1 MEIGK
6 HPMTAIDRYKII
18 IVGAGPAGLATAL
31 YLTQHNP
38 QLAAETLIIEAKTHP
53 RPKLCGGGVTVH
65 GEEQLD
71 QLGLEIDAPAFVVD
85 RIVFRLGK
93 QEFDVAQPN
102 AMRVFERAAFDAAL
116 ADGAEAKGLCIHSNE
131 RVLDLKSVENGVE
144 LTTNHARYHARVV
157 VAADGAN
164 STVRRKLGIRSTV
177 GVARLLRILT
187 PRVPADD
194 CFFNTNTA
202 VFDFSCVQHGVQGYM
217 WDFPCYYGG
226 EACMNR
232 GIFDSRINPPPAAER
247 EHGLFKQVFA
257 DALRDRDLDLA
268 DIPLEGHPVRWFN
281 PKAEFSRPHILLT
294 GDAAGVDPLFA
305 EGISYGMEYG
315 SIAAEMITEAFATG
329 NYTFADYRQRILDH
343 RMARLLKRRT
353 FIAKHLYQYRYP
365 PFWSV
370 VWRLADVAPLPMQRA
385 FAASVALLKP

>member
-1 MEIGK
+1 MK
-6 HPMTAIDRYKII
+6 PIDRHKII

-31 YLTQHNP
+31 YLAQQSP
-38 QLAAETLIIEAKTHP
+38 QLAAETLLIEAKTHP
-53 RPKLCGGGVTVH
+53 RPKLCGGGVTFH
-65 GEEQLD
+65 GEEQLE
-71 QLGLEIDAPAFVVD
+71 QLGLQIDAPAFVVD

-93 QEFDVAQPN
+93 QEFDVTQPN

-116 ADGAEAKGLCIHSNE
+116 AEAAQAQGLCIHTNE
-131 RVLDLKSVENGVE
+131 RVIDLKPVADGVE
-144 LTTNHARYHARVV
+144 VTTDHARYHARVLI
-157 VAADGAN
+157 AADGAN

-187 PRVPADD
+187 PREPADD
-194 CFFNTNTA
+194 HFFETNTA
-202 VFDFSCVQHGVQGYM
+202 VFDFSCVQRGVQGYM

-232 GIFDSRINPPPAAER
+232 GIFDSRIAPPPAADR

-257 DALRDRDLDLA
+257 DALRERDLEPA

-281 PKAEFSRPHILLT
+281 PDAEFSRPHILLT

-305 EGISYGMEYG
+305 EGISYAMEYG
-315 SIAAEMITEAFATG
+315 SIAAQVINEGFTTG
-329 NYTFADYRQRILDH
+329 NYDFADYRERILAH

-365 PFWSV
+365 PLWSV
-370 VWRLADVAPLPMQRA
+370 MWRLANVAPLPLQRA